1 MCEFCL
7 NGWRTVEQ
15 AEKVLS
21 LTVIE
26 MGDGLHDVRQ
36 LSVFFGQLRYLALAA
51 IAGIDVVCVF
61 QGQLVRVCSF
71 IL

>member
-1 MCEFCL
+1 MFEACL

-15 AEKVLS
+15 TEKVLP

-26 MGDGLHDVRQ
+26 MGNHLHDLRQ
-36 LSVFFGQLRYLALAA
+36 LSVFFGDLRYVALAT

-61 QGQLVRVCSF
+61 QGQLVLV
-71 IL
+71 